1 MRAAVKKSSG
11 RKFSARSLGHRWIP
25 AALASIGF
33 LVTFSVRSWQQGL
46 WHSGQAA
53 DYATVSAIQQA
64 AHARTA
70 AAPPESA
77 RPLES
82 VLGQEAARLRAL
94 PMPTAPSAV
103 ASADAQHYLAER
115 DREESHDGRLR

>member
-11 RKFSARSLGHRWIP
+11 RKSSARPPGYRWIP
-25 AALASIGF
+25 AALASVGF
-33 LVTFSVRSWQQGL
+33 LVTLSVRSWQQGF

-53 DYATVSAIQQA
+53 DYATMSAIQQA
-64 AHARTA
+64 APARPA
-70 AAPPESA
+70 ASPPESA

-82 VLGQEAARLRAL
+82 VLRQEAARMRAL